1 MTPVSVP
8 RRSWPLFL
16 LGGLLLLALLG
27 FAAFQVAVHL
37 LQGQVL
43 AALGPRAELRE
54 LRVGLGG
61 VEILGL
67 RLPAEPGVG
76 KGAWPAPDQLR
87 AERVLVVPSLADLLG
102 ARVVLSRIRVEGAY
116 LSLLRTRDGRLRV
129 LPGLTEGRNKEEGGG
144 REETDGAASGTP
156 VSVGSIELVDG
167 AVEFFDA
174 SVRQPALKIRLEQLQ
189 ARLDELHLP
198 DLGGRSRLQLD
209 GVLKGQRQDG
219 RLQLEGEVELA
230 SRESDLKLRLQGVDL
245 TALQPYLIKAAETGV
260 RRGSLDLEVHSV
272 VRQGRLRGPGT
283 LTLQDLE
290 LAPGGNAFMGM
301 PRQAVVAMM
310 QDRSGRISV
319 QFVLEGDINDPRFS
333 LNENLMTRVGSSV
346 AGVLGIS
353 LEDLAKGVGSAG
365 GSIAKGLGESLGKLL
380 GR

>member
-1 MTPVSVP
+1 MTLVSVP

-16 LGGLLLLALLG
+16 LGGLLLLILLG

-67 RLPAEPGVG
+67 RLPAESGAG

-129 LPGLTEGRNKEEGGG
+129 LPGLTEGRNKEGAPG
-144 REETDGAASGTP
+144 RERADGAASGTP

-310 QDRSGRISV
+310 QDRRGRISV

-365 GSIAKGLGESLGKLL
+365 GSIARGLGESLGKLL

>member
-1 MTPVSVP
+1 MTPVSAP

-67 RLPAEPGVG
+67 RLPAEPDSG

-129 LPGLTEGRNKEEGGG
+129 LPGLTERGAKEGGGG
-144 REETDGAASGTP
+144 REEADGAASGTP

-310 QDRSGRISV
+310 QDRRGRISV

>member
-1 MTPVSVP
+1 MTPVSAP

-67 RLPAEPGVG
+67 RLPAEPDSG

-129 LPGLTEGRNKEEGGG
+129 LPGLTERVAKEGGGG
-144 REETDGAASGTP
+144 REEADGVASGTP

-167 AVEFFDA
+167 VVEFFDA

-189 ARLDELHLP
+189 ARLDELRLP
-198 DLGGRSRLQLD
+198 DLGGRSKLQLD

-310 QDRSGRISV
+310 QDRRGRISV

-346 AGVLGIS
+346 AGALGIS

-365 GSIAKGLGESLGKLL
+365 GSIARGLGESLGKLL

>member
-1 MTPVSVP
+1 MTPVSAP

-67 RLPAEPGVG
+67 RLPAEPGAG

-144 REETDGAASGTP
+144 REETDGAASATP

-189 ARLDELHLP
+189 ARLDELRLP

-310 QDRSGRISV
+310 QDRRGRISV

>member
-1 MTPVSVP
+1 MTPVSAP

-67 RLPAEPGVG
+67 RLPAEPGAG

-129 LPGLTEGRNKEEGGG
+129 LPGLTEGRPQEEGGG
-144 REETDGAASGTP
+144 REEADGAASGTP

-189 ARLDELHLP
+189 ARLDELRLP
-198 DLGGRSRLQLD
+198 DLGGRSKLQLD

-310 QDRSGRISV
+310 QDRRGRISV